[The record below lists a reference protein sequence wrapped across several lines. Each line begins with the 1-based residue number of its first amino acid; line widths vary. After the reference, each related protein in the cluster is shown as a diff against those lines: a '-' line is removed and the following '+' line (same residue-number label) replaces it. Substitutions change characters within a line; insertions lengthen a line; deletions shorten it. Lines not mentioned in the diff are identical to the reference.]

1 VQTRFFS
8 ARKKAKTMS
17 KTIELL
23 QDITA
28 ATRGAR
34 SGLSTKGR
42 MKRHPDF
49 SAPRISSSRPKS
61 DIGITFHFAHKTI
74 SKRNDISESQRDAT
88 SAPSHQSYIERLE
101 AVEISSFNQIKIAL
115 ESNLLTSHANSKF
128 ENFPYPE
135 LALEPGRDSFG
146 TNGRT
151 KADRVEFWRGIESN
165 EGRTSRVQSRVIA
178 ELPHE
183 TSQEDRLKIAMQ
195 FCLEFHKER
204 LPYWATIHSPNKN
217 NDARNYHL
225 HIAYYDRPSGRDE
238 NGRWDFATIETRKK
252 KNRTRVETRP
262 YKQKKTDTT
271 RDRGWVKFL
280 RKKFAEANNQVLSQ
294 GGYAKRLDYRSYGES
309 GVRKKPTEHLG
320 FKSSAA
326 EKFGLETTRGKRNSR
341 REFQWQIEVATRRWD
356 ERIVE
361 HDTFLLFNSNLNDE
375 QSWIEEK
382 KSKAM
387 LQEGRSQALLS
398 AKYRILSEVLTGRI
412 SARTEF
418 LSQERTRLSTNKR
431 FRVSPES
438 QQSLSLIDI
447 ETGIIDTRLPEIS
460 QIAEKCQAKSDH
472 LRESSEDTWL
482 NFSSFNSRVEQPTT
496 EVIFDNN
503 INYPIDDIFKADEDT
518 TNDIETANI
527 SSNID
532 DIFGSDEVEK
542 ATLDSTITPDSK
554 VVNSSHVDRD
564 YPTIPGTLLIPD
576 MSSRAEIRALNERLI
591 GMTNRE
597 VRMRAIAS
605 RDAAEF
611 LDSGIEKSHALRGWA
626 VLRLESDKRGI
637 NLATGRQ
644 DLTKASDRERAELHR
659 DETLGSILE
668 VREEVIRI
676 MSR

>member
-1 VQTRFFS
+1 
-8 ARKKAKTMS
+8 MS

-28 ATRGAR
+28 ATRGSR

-115 ESNLLTSHANSKF
+115 DSNLLTSHAHSKF
-128 ENFPYPE
+128 ERFSYPE
-135 LALEPGRDSFG
+135 LALESGRDSFG
-146 TNGRT
+146 TNGKT
-151 KADRVEFWRGIESN
+151 KADRVEFWRNIESN
-165 EGRTSRVQSRVIA
+165 EGRTSRVQSRIIA

-183 TSQEDRLKIAMQ
+183 TSQEDRLKIAMK
-195 FCLEFHKER
+195 FCLEFHKEG
-204 LPYWATIHSPNKN
+204 LPYWATIHSPTKN

-225 HIAYYDRPSGRDE
+225 HIAYYDRPSGRDI
-238 NGRWDFATIETRKK
+238 NGKWDFSIIELHKK

-262 YKQKKTDTT
+262 FKQKKTDTT

-280 RKKFAEANNQVLSQ
+280 RKKFSEANNQILSQ
-294 GGYAKRLDYRSYGES
+294 GGYEKRLDYRSYTES
-309 GVRKKPTEHLG
+309 GIRKEPTEHLG
-320 FKSSAA
+320 FKSNAA

-341 REFQWQIEVATRRWD
+341 REFQWKIEVATRKWD

-361 HDTFLLFNSNLNDE
+361 HDTFLLFNSNLDDE
-375 QSWIEEK
+375 QSWVEEK
-382 KSKAM
+382 KSKAK
-387 LQEGRSQALLS
+387 LREGRKQALLS
-398 AKYRILSEVLTGRI
+398 AKYGILSEVLTGRI
-412 SARTEF
+412 STRTEF
-418 LSQERTRLSTNKR
+418 LSQERTRLSTNEK
-431 FRVSPES
+431 FRGSPGS

-447 ETGIIDTRLPEIS
+447 ETGIIDARLPEIS
-460 QIAEKCQAKSDH
+460 QIAEKCQAKSAH
-472 LRESSEDTWL
+472 LRETSEDIWL
-482 NFSSFNSRVEQPTT
+482 TFSSSNSRVEQLTT
-496 EVIFDNN
+496 EYVFDNN
-503 INYPIDDIFKADEDT
+503 INYPIDDTFKADDDT
-518 TNDIETANI
+518 INDIETANI

-532 DIFGSDEVEK
+532 DIFGSVNTEETSLES
-542 ATLDSTITPDSK
+542 TLPLDSK
-554 VVNSSHVDRD
+554 VVTNDHIEEDG
-564 YPTIPGTLLIPD
+564 PTIPGAFLIPD
-576 MSSRAEIRALNERLI
+576 ISSRVEIRALNERLI
-591 GMTNRE
+591 RMTNRE

-611 LDSGIEKSHALRGWA
+611 LDSGIEKNQAQRGWV

-637 NLATGRQ
+637 DLSTGRQ
-644 DLTKASDRERAELHR
+644 DLAKASDQERAALHR